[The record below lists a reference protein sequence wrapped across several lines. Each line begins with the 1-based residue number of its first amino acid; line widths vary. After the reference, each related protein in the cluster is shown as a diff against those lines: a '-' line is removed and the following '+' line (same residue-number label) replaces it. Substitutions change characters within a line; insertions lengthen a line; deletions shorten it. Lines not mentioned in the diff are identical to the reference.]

1 MKKLLLIF
9 TLFTGMLCFSC
20 SSDDDN
26 HEEGVMLIDQAP
38 NLITTFDIC
47 LVDSQ
52 GNAVMNDSNYV
63 NPYIVKVAYK
73 YSGQEQWSPN
83 NYVPPFGDGIQQ
95 RIYAYSVLSVI
106 PEEDKLKA
114 CVRFMSAEDRDSLS
128 LDILL
133 QWGNERYDTLTVVT
147 KYWIEAMDKDGPEGP
162 CYQHNDLLYLNGKRT
177 ESPIRIILEKIER

>member
-26 HEEGVMLIDQAP
+26 HEVGVMLIDQAP

-63 NPYIVKVAYK
+63 NPYIVKIAYK
-73 YSGQEQWSPN
+73 YSGQEQWSLN
-83 NYVPPFGDGIQQ
+83 NYIPPFGDGIQQ

-106 PEEDKLKA
+106 NAKKIGKTA
-114 CVRFMSAEDRDSLS
+114 SLIPVHS
-128 LDILL
+128 TD
-133 QWGNERYDTLTVVT
+133 
-147 KYWIEAMDKDGPEGP
+147 
-162 CYQHNDLLYLNGKRT
+162 
-177 ESPIRIILEKIER
+177 

>member
-1 MKKLLLIF
+1 MAAMMCAA
-9 TLFTGMLCFSC
+9 TGMWGAELEC
-20 SSDDDN
+20 
-26 HEEGVMLIDQAP
+26 
-38 NLITTFDIC
+38 
-47 LVDSQ
+47 VD
-52 GNAVMNDSNYV
+52 YV

-106 PEEDKLKA
+106 PEKDKLKA

-147 KYWIEAMDKDGPEGP
+147 KYWIEAMDKDGLEGP
-162 CYQHNDLLYLNGKRT
+162 FYQHNDFLYLNGKRT